1 MCWFYYSILLSIMS
15 TRASNSLSSTG
26 SQALSSKNPIN
37 SLASMTF
44 GSPKQGGRLRDL
56 I

>member
-1 MCWFYYSILLSIMS
+1 MCWFYYSILLSIIS
-15 TRASNSLSSTG
+15 ARASSSLSSTD
-26 SQALSSKNPIN
+26 SQVLSSKNPIN

-44 GSPKQGGRLRDL
+44 GSPKQDRRPCDL

>member
-1 MCWFYYSILLSIMS
+1 MS
-15 TRASNSLSSTG
+15 TRASNSLSPID
-26 SQALSSKNPIN
+26 SQTLSSKDPIN

-44 GSPKQGGRLRDL
+44 GSPKQGGRPRDL

>member
-1 MCWFYYSILLSIMS
+1 MSI
-15 TRASNSLSSTG
+15 RESNSLSSTD

-44 GSPKQGGRLRDL
+44 GSPKQDGRSRDL
-56 I
+56 ISSYY

>member
-1 MCWFYYSILLSIMS
+1 MS
-15 TRASNSLSSTG
+15 TRASNSLSSTD

-37 SLASMTF
+37 SLASITF
-44 GSPKQGGRLRDL
+44 GSPKQDGRPRYL